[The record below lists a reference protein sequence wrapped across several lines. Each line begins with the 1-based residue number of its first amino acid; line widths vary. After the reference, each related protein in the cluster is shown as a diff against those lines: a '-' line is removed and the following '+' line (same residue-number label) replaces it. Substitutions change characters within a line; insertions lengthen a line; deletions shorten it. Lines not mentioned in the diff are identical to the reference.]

1 MKRKGFTLV
10 ELLVVIAIIA
20 LLMGILVPALS
31 RTRQLAFRLTCG
43 TNLSG
48 IGKAMM
54 VYAHDYDG
62 KLPRAGGSQST
73 WGPVGLWSAPDRRRA
88 FGLALVDHVDTDSLV
103 PCNCNTRAFGGRN
116 GASISSCFYLLVK
129 YADVTPKSY
138 VCKGDIG
145 TSEFSLA
152 DLPAG
157 TVSGDFELA
166 DAWDFGPAAE
176 AVKHCSYAYHM
187 PFGMYGL
194 TVSSEPGFAV
204 AADRNPW
211 LKSPAGDPIN
221 FTEFRPDLQGTS
233 GGTSETAKKGNAVA
247 HQLEGQNVMFLD
259 THVEFEKRAYCSME
273 DDNIYTLSKNPG
285 KGDPWGSA
293 PTVLPTLAPANRKDS
308 LMVHDT
314 DAPPKPRCFV
324 AGTPVWVG
332 GRLVPIAGAR
342 AGQVVG
348 TPLVNAMAL
357 HCNPWVIER
366 VETHEGVYDD
376 VYTVVLENGESLCV
390 SGSHVFLLDC
400 GTWARLEDL
409 QAGTVL
415 RTHAGPMRVLAS
427 IHQTQPFVGV
437 VYNLKIKDA
446 NHYFV
451 GVAGVVVRDY

>member
-31 RTRQLAFRLTCG
+31 RARQLAFRLTCG

-138 VCKGDIG
+138 VCKGDVG

-157 TVSGDFELA
+157 TVPGGFELT
-166 DAWDFGPAAE
+166 DAWDFGPQPF
-176 AVKHCSYAYHM
+176 KHCSYSYHM
-187 PFGMYGL
+187 PFGPYSL
-194 TVSSEPGFAV
+194 RTSNEPSLAV

-211 LKSPAGDPIN
+211 IRSPAGDPQP
-221 FTEFRPDLQGTS
+221 FKGFAPDLPGYP
-233 GGTSETAKKGNAVA
+233 GNNNRARVGNAVA
-247 HQLEGQNVMFLD
+247 HQSDGQNVLFLD
-259 THVEFEKRAYCSME
+259 SHVRFEKRAYCAIE
-273 DDNIYTLSKNPG
+273 DDNIYTVSQ
-285 KGDPWGSA
+285 GSTMGSPLGVVPIA
-293 PTVLPTLAPANRKDS
+293 PIASPANRGDS
-308 LMVHDT
+308 LLVHDPSEFGLG
-314 DAPPKPRCFV
+314 AAAAR
-324 AGTPVWVG
+324 G
-332 GRLVPIAGAR
+332 GG
-342 AGQVVG
+342 
-348 TPLVNAMAL
+348 
-357 HCNPWVIER
+357 H
-366 VETHEGVYDD
+366 H
-376 VYTVVLENGESLCV
+376 
-390 SGSHVFLLDC
+390 
-400 GTWARLEDL
+400 
-409 QAGTVL
+409 
-415 RTHAGPMRVLAS
+415 
-427 IHQTQPFVGV
+427 
-437 VYNLKIKDA
+437 
-446 NHYFV
+446 
-451 GVAGVVVRDY
+451 